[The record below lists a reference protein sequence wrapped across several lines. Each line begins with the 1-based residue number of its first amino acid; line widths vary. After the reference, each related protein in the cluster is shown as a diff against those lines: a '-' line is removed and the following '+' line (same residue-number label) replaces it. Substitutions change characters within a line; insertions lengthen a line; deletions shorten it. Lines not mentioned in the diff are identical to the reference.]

1 MKTFGNILLYLM
13 IGIGLWRI
21 FFGEKERTVEKVTKN
36 NQKVNYDLFAR
47 KTVANV
53 FETFHTSKK
62 GLSEKQASIARERY
76 GDNKISYGK
85 KTPFILEVLK
95 AYITPFTLVLIGLGL
110 TSITT
115 DVLMAAPADRDY
127 FGSAIIFTMVIISG
141 TMTLIQSVRSN
152 HAAEKLKSLVKVTAT
167 VRRKNQ
173 FLELPIEEI
182 VCGDVVKLSAGD
194 MIPADVRLTV
204 TKDLFV
210 SQSALTGESYPVE
223 KRAESQ
229 IEAQDSETSYE
240 NMVFMGSNVISGSAE
255 GVVIATGNRTLF
267 GDVAKS
273 LSTKPDL
280 TNFELGIKKTS
291 FIFIKFMAIM
301 APTVIV
307 INGLTKGDWIEAF
320 LFGLS
325 VAVGLTPEML
335 PMIVTT
341 NLVKGASR
349 MAKKGTVIKNINSIQ
364 NFGAVDVLCTDKT
377 GTLTQDKIILE
388 YHLDCDGKENSRVL
402 RHAYLNSYYQTGL
415 KNLMDVAIIDA
426 AKNELDTTK
435 INYQKVDEIPFD
447 FDRRRMSVVV
457 ADNDGKTQMITKGAI
472 EEMLRISSF
481 VDFKGKV
488 IPLTEKAKQEVL
500 EKVKELNSDGLRVLG
515 VAQKT
520 NPSVVGEFS
529 VSDESEMVLIGY
541 LAFLDPPKETTKQA
555 LETLK
560 KHGVGVKVLTGDNA
574 LVTKSVCKQIG
585 LESEELVTGEQ
596 IANLN
601 EVQLADIVEK
611 YNVFVKLNPQQKQRI
626 THALKK
632 NGHTVGF
639 LGDGINDAPAMKA
652 ADVGISVD
660 TAVDIAKES
669 ADVILL
675 EKDLMVLERGIVSGR
690 ETFGNIMKYIKA
702 TASSNFGNMFSVL
715 IASTFLPFLPMLPLQ
730 LLFLNMIYDISC
742 ISIPWDHM
750 DKEYLDEPKSWISAN
765 IGKFMLWI
773 GPTSSVFDITTY
785 LLMYFVICPAMLG
798 GSYHTLSPAQQATF
812 IAIFHAGWFV
822 ESLWT
827 QTMVLHALRT
837 PKVPF
842 LQSRASFSMIAITT
856 LGIAVGTIVPFTNF
870 GRNLGMLPLPGN
882 YWLWLFVTM
891 VLYLALVTVVKRI
904 YIRRYG
910 ELL

>member
-36 NQKVNYDLFAR
+36 DQKVNYDLFAR

-273 LSTKPDL
+273 LSTKPEL

-307 INGLTKGDWIEAF
+307 INGLTKGDWMEAF

-574 LVTKSVCKQIG
+574 LVTKSVCKQVG

>member
-1 MKTFGNILLYLM
+1 MKTFGNILIYLM

-21 FFGEKERTVEKVTKN
+21 FFGEKVRTVEKVTKN
-36 NQKVNYDLFAR
+36 TQKVNYDLFAR
-47 KTVANV
+47 KTAEHV

-62 GLSEKQASIARERY
+62 GLSEEQADIAREQY
-76 GDNKISYGK
+76 GDNTISYGK

-110 TSITT
+110 TSFTT
-115 DVLMAAPADRDY
+115 DVVIAAPADRDY
-127 FGSAIIFTMVIISG
+127 FGSAIIFTMVMISG

-152 HAAEKLKSLVKVTAT
+152 QAAEKLKSLVKVTAT

-223 KRAESQ
+223 KKAESNVVT
-229 IEAQDSETSYE
+229 QDSETSYE

-280 TNFELGIKKTS
+280 TNFEVGIKKTS
-291 FIFIKFMAIM
+291 YIFIKFMALM

-307 INGLTKGDWIEAF
+307 INGLTKGDWMEAF

-341 NLVKGASR
+341 NLVKGASG

-388 YHLDCDGKENSRVL
+388 YHLDCDGTEDPRVL

-426 AKNELDTTK
+426 AQNELDTST

-488 IPLTEKAKQEVL
+488 TPLTEEAKQEVL

-560 KHGVGVKVLTGDNA
+560 THGVGVKVLTGDNA
-574 LVTKSVCKQIG
+574 LVTKSVCKQVG

-601 EVQLADIVEK
+601 DPQLADVVEK
-611 YNVFVKLNPQQKQRI
+611 YNIFVKLNPQQKQRI
-626 THALKK
+626 THALKE

-742 ISIPWDHM
+742 ISIPWDKM

-785 LLMYFVICPAMLG
+785 LLMYFIICPAMLG
-798 GSYHTLSPAQQATF
+798 GSYHTLSPSQQVTF

-842 LQSRASFSMIAITT
+842 LQSRASFIMIAITT
-856 LGIAVGTIVPFTNF
+856 LGIAVGSIVPFTNF

>member
-307 INGLTKGDWIEAF
+307 INGLTKGDWMEAF

-388 YHLDCDGKENSRVL
+388 YHLDCDGKEDSRVL

-574 LVTKSVCKQIG
+574 LVTKSVCKQVG

-798 GSYHTLSPAQQATF
+798 GSYHTLSPAQQVTF

-870 GRNLGMLPLPGN
+870 GRNLWMLPLPGN

>member
-291 FIFIKFMAIM
+291 FIFIKFMALM

-307 INGLTKGDWIEAF
+307 INGLTKGDWMEAF

-388 YHLDCDGKENSRVL
+388 YHLDCDGKEDSRVL

-574 LVTKSVCKQIG
+574 LVTKSVCKQVG

-798 GSYHTLSPAQQATF
+798 GNYHTLSPAQQATF

-856 LGIAVGTIVPFTNF
+856 LEIAVGTIVPFTNF

>member
-291 FIFIKFMAIM
+291 FIFIKFMALM

-307 INGLTKGDWIEAF
+307 INGLTKGDWMEAF

-388 YHLDCDGKENSRVL
+388 YHLDCDGKEDSRVL

-574 LVTKSVCKQIG
+574 LVTKSVCKQVG

-601 EVQLADIVEK
+601 EVQLADIVVK

-798 GSYHTLSPAQQATF
+798 GNYHTLSPAQQATF

>member
-62 GLSEKQASIARERY
+62 GLSEKKASIARERY

-307 INGLTKGDWIEAF
+307 INGLTKGDWMEAF

-388 YHLDCDGKENSRVL
+388 YHLDCDGKEDSRVL

-574 LVTKSVCKQIG
+574 LVTKSVCKQVG

-798 GSYHTLSPAQQATF
+798 GSYHTLSPAQQVTF

>member
-291 FIFIKFMAIM
+291 FIFIKFMALM

-307 INGLTKGDWIEAF
+307 INGLTKGDWMEAF

-388 YHLDCDGKENSRVL
+388 YHLDCDGKEDSRVL

-574 LVTKSVCKQIG
+574 LVTKSVCKQVG

-750 DKEYLDEPKSWISAN
+750 DKEYLDEPKSWIWAY

>member
-291 FIFIKFMAIM
+291 FIFIKFMALM

-307 INGLTKGDWIEAF
+307 INGLTKGDWMEAF

-388 YHLDCDGKENSRVL
+388 YHLDCDGKEDSRVL

-574 LVTKSVCKQIG
+574 LVTKSVCKQVG

-842 LQSRASFSMIAITT
+842 LQSRASFSTIAITT

>member
-307 INGLTKGDWIEAF
+307 INGLTKGDWMEAF

-388 YHLDCDGKENSRVL
+388 YHLDCDGKEDSRVL

-574 LVTKSVCKQIG
+574 LVTKSVCKQVG

-798 GSYHTLSPAQQATF
+798 GSYHTLSPAQQVTF

-842 LQSRASFSMIAITT
+842 LQSRASFSMIAITA

>member
-291 FIFIKFMAIM
+291 FIFIKFMALM

-307 INGLTKGDWIEAF
+307 INGLTKGDWMEAF

-388 YHLDCDGKENSRVL
+388 YHLDCDGKEDSRVL

-574 LVTKSVCKQIG
+574 LVTKSICKQVG